1 VSVTAAW
8 VDLGRIVPGMQPRRQ
23 TGGYLSLQLAF

>member
-8 VDLGRIVPGMQPRRQ
+8 VDLGSIATFEDQSGV
-23 TGGYLSLQLAF
+23 YLSLQVGF